1 VVPDPT
7 IEGNERV
14 RLFVGLRLPAQVV
27 AGLVDWQAAALAGAR
42 VRVVGPENLHV
53 TIAFLGARP
62 AAEID
67 GIISV
72 VRTAAADAARPLL
85 HVARYRETARV
96 GMLVLRED
104 EPRHAHRLAGN
115 VMRELQ
121 ELGVYEPEKRD
132 WSPHVTVA
140 RFRDQPRLAPAVP
153 DLGEISPSEVALY
166 HSVLRPTGAQYAIL
180 ESVALGG

>member
-7 IEGNERV
+7 IEGNDRP

-27 AGLVDWQAAALAGAR
+27 AGLVEWQAAALEGAR
-42 VRVVGPENLHV
+42 VRVVEPENLHI

-62 AAEID
+62 AVELD
-67 GIISV
+67 GIASV
-72 VRTAAADAARPLL
+72 VHKAAAEGRRPLL
-85 HVARYRETARV
+85 RVARYRETQRV

-115 VMRELQ
+115 VMRELH

-140 RFRDQPRLAPAVP
+140 RFREQPRLALAVP
-153 DLGEISPSEVALY
+153 ELGEISPSEVALY
-166 HSVLRPTGAQYAIL
+166 HSVLRPTGAQYAVL

>member
-1 VVPDPT
+1 
-7 IEGNERV
+7 
-14 RLFVGLRLPAQVV
+14 
-27 AGLVDWQAAALAGAR
+27 
-42 VRVVGPENLHV
+42 VRVVEPENLHI

-62 AAEID
+62 AAELG
-67 GIISV
+67 GIVSV
-72 VRTAAADAARPLL
+72 VREAAAGGRRPRL
-85 HVARYRETARV
+85 HVARYRETTRV

-121 ELGVYEPEKRD
+121 VLGVYELEKRD
-132 WSPHVTVA
+132 WSAHVTVA